1 LSYNALRNIAFG
13 SMRTV
18 DYRSWTDEFARG
30 DPKRLQSRTFY
41 AGWNQDSIK
50 ILTKHVHHTFFA
62 FFWNRVWCNASIIV
76 QGDAPQFGSIVVHN
90 LQKLTT
96 RSNMFNKPQ
105 NIGLHGITAK
115 KLLGGLLSI
124 AVLAWAQPA
133 LASSDDTRYEA
144 CPRCEPKN
152 LAWSAGQF
160 DQIYLIPA
168 VDGARHLQPRALNA
182 EPLAKL
188 LTGLGYQS
196 GGKAHTFLNEESAID
211 LAKGLVV
218 ALGKAGPQQEV
229 AFFITSRGN
238 DGFFAT
244 KVGNSGTAFLDER
257 GLNLIFGEAGT
268 DFFGAYKATRIARPF
283 DFGSR
288 AKASKVTL
296 LANGLSQPRAD
307 WVIVPLGL
315 TPAAVS
321 APPQTV
327 GNPAPSQG
335 VSDTRVLQ
343 SVGASAPSP
352 VATPP
357 QPAAA
362 APAHPVAPA
371 ARDEQFY
378 QAQETRLKGL
388 KRLRDQNLISEEE
401 YQAKR
406 KDILSNL

>member
-1 LSYNALRNIAFG
+1 
-13 SMRTV
+13 
-18 DYRSWTDEFARG
+18 
-30 DPKRLQSRTFY
+30 
-41 AGWNQDSIK
+41 
-50 ILTKHVHHTFFA
+50 
-62 FFWNRVWCNASIIV
+62 
-76 QGDAPQFGSIVVHN
+76 
-90 LQKLTT
+90 
-96 RSNMFNKPQ
+96 MFNKSQ
-105 NIGLHGITAK
+105 NNGLHGITAK
-115 KLLGGLLSI
+115 KLLGGLIAI
-124 AVLAWAQPA
+124 AVLACAQPA
-133 LASSDDTRYEA
+133 LASSNDTRYEA

-196 GGKAHTFLNEESAID
+196 GGKAHTFLNEESATD
-211 LAKGLVV
+211 LAKGLVA
-218 ALGKAGPQQEV
+218 ALGKAGPQQDV

-244 KVGNSGTAFLDER
+244 KVGNSGTAFLDEH

-268 DFFGAYKATRIARPF
+268 DFFGAYKATRISRPF

-315 TPAAVS
+315 PPAAVS

-352 VATPP
+352 VATP
-357 QPAAA
+357 QPAA
-362 APAHPVAPA
+362 PARSAAPA